1 MQTFQDVRSEIDN
14 FLYPDALP
22 CLQALHRLRSVK
34 LIILSNGTANL
45 SRCTLLH
52 PLLSFSICA
61 GDVGASKPSVIPFIA
76 MAQRAGVPPSRILYV
91 GDSEEHDV
99 IGGRAAGMCT
109 ALIRRDDPWDQNNGA
124 VARGKGSSADIILR
138 S

>member
-1 MQTFQDVRSEIDN
+1 
-14 FLYPDALP
+14 
-22 CLQALHRLRSVK
+22 
-34 LIILSNGTANL
+34 
-45 SRCTLLH
+45 
-52 PLLSFSICA
+52 
-61 GDVGASKPSVIPFIA
+61 

-138 S
+138 SLEIEELEAKVEQWANSALRNVV